1 MASQKQRTIVFGLL
15 VAVCLIFLAA
25 LSSRPTLFGFSKA
38 AHELLDRRTA
48 EDQRLQDMAIRD
60 LRETQDEIAK
70 MKAFGIGMP
79 AEAGQSG
86 QAQR

>member
-1 MASQKQRTIVFGLL
+1 MTSQQQRTIALGLL

-25 LSSRPTLFGFSKA
+25 LSIRPAMFGSSKPSP
-38 AHELLDRRTA
+38 ELLDRRTA
-48 EDQRLQDMAIRD
+48 EDQRLHDMAIRD

-70 MKAFGIGMP
+70 MKAFGIGMSVD
-79 AEAGQSG
+79 AGQSG